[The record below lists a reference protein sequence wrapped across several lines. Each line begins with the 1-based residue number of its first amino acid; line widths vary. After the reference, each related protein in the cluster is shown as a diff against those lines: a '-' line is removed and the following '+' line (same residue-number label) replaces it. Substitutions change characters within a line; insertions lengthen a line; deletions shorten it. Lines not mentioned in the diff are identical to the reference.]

1 MAEPKKI
8 LVMGLPS
15 SGKTFLS
22 DILAKTF
29 KLANFNADMIRKA
42 ANDWDFSIEG
52 RIRQAERMAHL
63 ANFEVSK
70 GRSVICDFVC
80 PLEQGR
86 LIFDADIVIWLNT
99 IIESEYGDTNKL
111 FEPPK
116 NPEWVI
122 SYFLTEPKIIS
133 MFEQINFIPKQL
145 LRKNM
150 EHLEK

>member
-1 MAEPKKI
+1 
-8 LVMGLPS
+8 MGLPS
-15 SGKTFLS
+15 SGKTFL
-22 DILAKTF
+22 AKTLSKHF
-29 KLANFNADMIRKA
+29 NLANYNADIIREA

-80 PLEQGR
+80 PLEEGR
-86 LIFDADIVIWLNT
+86 KIFDADVVIWLNT

-122 SYFLTEPKIIS
+122 SYFLNEPKIIK
-133 MFEQINFIPKQL
+133 MFESIYLIPSQL
-145 LRKNM
+145 LRKNR
-150 EHLEK
+150 EHWEK